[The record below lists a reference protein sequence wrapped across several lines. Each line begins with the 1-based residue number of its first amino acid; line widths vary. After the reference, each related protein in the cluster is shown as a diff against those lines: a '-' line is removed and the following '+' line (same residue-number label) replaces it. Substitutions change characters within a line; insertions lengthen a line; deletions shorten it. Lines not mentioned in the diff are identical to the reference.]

1 MASQT
6 TSALLTLRELVL
18 SGELQ
23 PGERLLEISVAERLK
38 MSRTPVR
45 TALAKLAGEGL
56 LTALPTAGYVVR
68 RFTEADVHEAI
79 EMRGALEGLAA
90 RFAAE
95 RAPDRQK
102 IAALHAMLD
111 EIDRLFSGPQ
121 IAPAAFERYVDLN
134 AAFHAG
140 LLALADSPALSEQL
154 GRVYALP
161 FASPSGFVMAQA
173 ETPQALRILV
183 VAEDQHRCV
192 LEAIET
198 RDGARAEAIM
208 REHARL
214 ARRNLD
220 NAAEDQRAWD
230 QVAGA
235 ALIDRRGR
243 QA

>member
-6 TSALLTLRELVL
+6 TSALLTLREQVL
-18 SGELQ
+18 SGELA
-23 PGERLLEISVAERLK
+23 PGERLLEIPVAERLG

-56 LTALPTAGYVVR
+56 LNALPHGGYVVR
-68 RFTEADVHEAI
+68 RFTEADVAEAI

-95 RAPDRQK
+95 RGADPQK
-102 IAALHAMLD
+102 LAALRAMLD

-121 IAPAAFERYVDLN
+121 ISPIAFERYVTLN
-134 AAFHAG
+134 AAFHDG
-140 LLALADSPALSEQL
+140 LLELANSPALADQL

-173 ETPQALRILV
+173 ETPQALRILL

-192 LEAIET
+192 LEAIEM

-214 ARRNLD
+214 ARRNLHT
-220 NAAEDQRAWD
+220 AAKDQRAWD

-235 ALIDRRGR
+235 ALIDRSR
-243 QA
+243 